1 MNESKRQI
9 DIKKMFLSF
18 YRDSWIIILT
28 AVIFSIIGF
37 FYTKYYITPIYRANA
52 LMLVDSKQDIS
63 NIYTSESFN
72 SSQKLASTYR
82 IVITSRSVLQPVI
95 DDMGLDMTYEQLSSS
110 ISVSL
115 VDATQVLSI
124 SVANSNRDTAVA
136 ITNKILEICPDIIIE
151 TVGAGSV
158 KIVEYASASF
168 SPVSPSI
175 MQNTATAAVIGIVLA
190 CVIIIAIQLM
200 DNTYKSEMD
209 ITSDFD
215 YPVLGIIPSV
225 ESCTKYM
232 NYGRRRKSKK
242 NTSNG
247 ARRK

>member
-158 KIVEYASASF
+158 KIVE
-168 SPVSPSI
+168 
-175 MQNTATAAVIGIVLA
+175 L
-190 CVIIIAIQLM
+190 
-200 DNTYKSEMD
+200 
-209 ITSDFD
+209 
-215 YPVLGIIPSV
+215 
-225 ESCTKYM
+225 
-232 NYGRRRKSKK
+232 
-242 NTSNG
+242 
-247 ARRK
+247 